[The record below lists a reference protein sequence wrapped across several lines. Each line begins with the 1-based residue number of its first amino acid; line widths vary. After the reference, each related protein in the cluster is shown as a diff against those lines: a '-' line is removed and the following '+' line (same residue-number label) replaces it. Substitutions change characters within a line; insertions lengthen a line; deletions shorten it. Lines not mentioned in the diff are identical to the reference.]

1 MPAGGPG
8 RTRRTSSAGPTVPL
22 QGRVPERTR
31 HRANAVADSLGISL
45 GRYLEILVERD
56 ELDDQ
61 GRPLWAAEAG
71 LLPQTD
77 EPLPGLETTTA
88 A

>member
-8 RTRRTSSAGPTVPL
+8 RSRRTSTAGPTVPL
-22 QGRVPERTR
+22 QGKVPESTR

-45 GRYLEILVERD
+45 GLYLEQLITRD
-56 ELDDQ
+56 QLDDH

-71 LLPQTD
+71 LLPGPD
-77 EPLPGLETTTA
+77 KPLPGMETSA